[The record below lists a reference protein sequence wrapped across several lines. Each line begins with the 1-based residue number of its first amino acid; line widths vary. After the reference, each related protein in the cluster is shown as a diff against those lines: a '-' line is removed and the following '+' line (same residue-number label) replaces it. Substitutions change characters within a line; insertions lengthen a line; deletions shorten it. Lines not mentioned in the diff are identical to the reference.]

1 VELCIEDVRKVYG
14 AGAGSTAAL
23 RGVSLTVDE
32 PCAVAVMG
40 ASGSGKSTLLHLLGG
55 LDRVTSGSI
64 LVRGSDVAG
73 LRGRALVA
81 HRRRVGFVF
90 QSFHLVPGLTALE
103 NVELPMLP
111 YEGRREI
118 RRRALS
124 LLERVALADRASALP
139 GQLSGGQQQRVAI
152 ARALVSDP
160 VLLLADEP
168 TGNLDSTN
176 AESVMDLLTHVR
188 ETTGATMV
196 VATHAPE
203 VAARCDQVVHLRD
216 GRLATGRTVEP
227 A

>member
-1 VELCIEDVRKVYG
+1 MEDVRKVYG
-14 AGAGSTAAL
+14 SGAGSTAAL

-55 LDRVTSGSI
+55 LDRVTSGS
-64 LVRGSDVAG
+64 LVVRGVDVAG

-90 QSFHLVPGLTALE
+90 QAFHLVAGLTAVE
-103 NVELPMLP
+103 NVELPLLP
-111 YEGRREI
+111 YAGRREI
-118 RRRALS
+118 RRRALE
-124 LLERVALADRASALP
+124 LLERVGLADRASALP

-152 ARALVSDP
+152 ARALVGDP

-168 TGNLDSTN
+168 TGNLDSAN
-176 AESVMDLLTHVR
+176 AGSVMDLLGQVR
-188 ETTGATMV
+188 RSTGATLI
-196 VATHAPE
+196 VATHDRE
-203 VAARCDQVVHLRD
+203 VAGRCDRVVHLRD
-216 GRLATGRTVEP
+216 GQVVDEAAVAP